1 MPYSAAVDPRPNP
14 ILVIAWLVV
23 VALIGAGGAG
33 LVARA
38 DNFAGDLNRPE
49 LTSSYD
55 RAMQPG
61 LQQGSEEAKGVA
73 ESTDKLAD
81 TARSAL
87 VHLLGG
93 NTTGVEDD
101 LSRGEVWLTDIAA
114 RDAKIDTIVAGL
126 PYLGSPQLL
135 SSGTRAKIAALQ
147 AVVDATHGLPDR
159 WHALQQATVPAVNVT
174 VVMQA
179 HDSTAFEAS
188 QTGVREDY
196 KGAIA
201 ILDEA
206 MAKLDQVAVLRDKLA
221 PVVDVSTLSQWIDL
235 NRRHDT
241 ALRDLYAALLTTK
254 GRVTDDVKKALAS
267 YDQAKA
273 QLPPDTRA
281 LVVILGDIALGGV
294 NQAAIAVETVR
305 GTVATSVAALD

>member
-1 MPYSAAVDPRPNP
+1 VDPRPNP
-14 ILVIAWLVV
+14 ILVIAWLIV
-23 VALIGAGGAG
+23 VAVIAAGGAG

-38 DNFAGDLNRPE
+38 DNFAGDVARPE
-49 LTSSYD
+49 LTWSYD

-61 LQQGSEEAKGVA
+61 LQQGAAEAKGVA

-101 LSRGEVWLTDIAA
+101 LSRGDIWLTDITA
-114 RDAKIDTIVAGL
+114 RDAKIDEIVAAL
-126 PYLGSPQLL
+126 PYLGAPQLL
-135 SSGTRAKIAALQ
+135 SSGTRDKIAALR
-147 AVVDATHGLPDR
+147 AIADATRPLPDR
-159 WHALQQATVPAVNVT
+159 WHHLQLATVPAVDIT

-188 QTGVREDY
+188 QTGVKEDY

-206 MAKLDQVAVLRDKLA
+206 MAKLDQVAALRDKLA
-221 PVVDVSTLSQWIDL
+221 PVVDVTTLSQWIDL
-235 NRRHDT
+235 NRRHDA
-241 ALRDLYAALLTTK
+241 ALRELYAALLTTK
-254 GRVTDDVKKALAS
+254 GRVTDEVKKALAN

-305 GTVATSVAALD
+305 GTVASSVAALD